1 MCATLYT
8 KARKTTKTDKPQ
20 LLSLTIN
27 TRQQYVRC
35 VCVLL
40 KSFFKYLILSLLC
53 GEHSDKGGK
62 NIKSVGKN
70 AHTHIHGTFALTE
83 FHNWGSKIK

>member
-20 LLSLTIN
+20 LLSLTIK

-53 GEHSDKGGK
+53 GEHSDKASK

-70 AHTHIHGTFALTE
+70 EHTHIRGTSALRE
-83 FHNWGSKIK
+83 SHS